1 MDNSLSL
8 PGRHVP
14 IIKKIKLNMRH
25 YFENLES
32 QIDLKTLAIFND
44 LTEAEYAELGKCV
57 SLTRFK
63 KNTVVYHEGSHM
75 GGMYVVLTGILK
87 VYKTGYDGKEQIIR
101 FAKAGDPIAYRSI
114 LCGEP
119 ACTTA
124 ETLYETSLCY
134 VPAEQLTKLI
144 HENNNFAIPFL
155 RLACSELGES
165 NSFLLDLA
173 QKTVR
178 ERLAEVLLILMET
191 FGIDEENRLKIALTR
206 EDLANMVGT
215 ATESVIRLLSEFKA
229 DKLIELQ
236 GRYIKMLNI
245 PQLLKIGNVRV

>member
-1 MDNSLSL
+1 M
-8 PGRHVP
+8 
-14 IIKKIKLNMRH
+14 
-25 YFENLES
+25 
-32 QIDLKTLAIFND
+32 
-44 LTEAEYAELGKCV
+44 
-57 SLTRFK
+57 
-63 KNTVVYHEGSHM
+63 
-75 GGMYVVLTGILK
+75 
-87 VYKTGYDGKEQIIR
+87 
-101 FAKAGDPIAYRSI
+101 
-114 LCGEP
+114 
-119 ACTTA
+119 
-124 ETLYETSLCY
+124 
-134 VPAEQLTKLI
+134 PAEQLTKLI
-144 HENNNFAIPFL
+144 HENNNFAITFL

>member
-124 ETLYETSLCY
+124 E
-134 VPAEQLTKLI
+134 QLTKLI
-144 HENNNFAIPFL
+144 HENNNFAITFL